1 MIIQTDLFSSA
12 ALEQDSLFE
21 GDEGQGCIEKIDLPD
36 AELSLIKHWCSVR
49 EAQQL
54 FTSLSESLAW
64 EQSTISLYG
73 KPVKIPRLNA
83 WYGDPGSRYQYSGAS
98 FDPLPWTPLL
108 LRLKERVE
116 QQVGCTFN
124 SVLANLYR
132 DGSDSVSWHAD
143 NEPELGLNPVIASL
157 SLGEARQFLLKH
169 RRDKSLGRLS
179 LSLTSG
185 SLLVM
190 AGATQHHWLH
200 SVPKSTKLLT
210 PRINLT
216 FRRVSL

>member
-1 MIIQTDLFSSA
+1 MIIQTDLFSSD
-12 ALEQDSLFE
+12 ALEKQPLPQRE
-21 GDEGQGCIEKIDLPD
+21 GAQACIEKIVLPD
-36 AELSLIKHWCSVR
+36 AELSLYKHWCSIQ

-54 FTSLSESLAW
+54 FASLSGSLAW
-64 EQSTISLYG
+64 EQSTITLYG
-73 KPVKIPRLNA
+73 KSVKIPRLNA
-83 WYGDPGSRYQYSGAS
+83 WYGDSGSRYQYSGTS

-108 LRLKERVE
+108 LGLKERVE
-116 QQVGCTFN
+116 HQVGCTFN

-132 DGSDSVSWHAD
+132 DGRDSVSWHAD

-157 SLGEARQFLLKH
+157 SLGETRQFLLKH
-169 RRDKSLGRLS
+169 RSDKSLGRLS

-190 AGATQHHWLH
+190 EGATQHHWLH
-200 SVPKSTKLLT
+200 SVPKSTKVLA